1 MNANENEHFEELD
14 LTSKNTNFVDLKR
27 CFKMCV
33 KDMSKAFLDEKEDT
47 CSSLKREKLQYFLTI
62 I

>member
-1 MNANENEHFEELD
+1 MSKMNANENEHFEELD

-33 KDMSKAFLDEKEDT
+33 KDMSKAYLDEKEDI
-47 CSSLKREKLQYFLTI
+47 CSSLK
-62 I
+62 